1 MTQSASSSF
10 VFAGPGVPVAL
21 QNHLLDTSSITV
33 NYTVA
38 GSPVTVSITVE
49 GIILADGG
57 SVALLDTYTGTTSVS
72 GRSISLGSVSYDWF
86 RITASW
92 TGGSNVAISGSMQ
105 SSGSGPTFSA
115 AQNLVSVHSQ

>member
-21 QNHLLDTSSITV
+21 QNHLLDTGSLTV

-38 GSPVTVSITVE
+38 GSPATLSIVVE

-57 SVALLDTYTGTTSVS
+57 SVAVLDTYSTAASVS
-72 GRSISLGSVSYDWF
+72 NRSISLNSVSYDWF
-86 RITASW
+86 KITASW

-115 AQNLVSVHSQ
+115 AQNLVSVHTQ